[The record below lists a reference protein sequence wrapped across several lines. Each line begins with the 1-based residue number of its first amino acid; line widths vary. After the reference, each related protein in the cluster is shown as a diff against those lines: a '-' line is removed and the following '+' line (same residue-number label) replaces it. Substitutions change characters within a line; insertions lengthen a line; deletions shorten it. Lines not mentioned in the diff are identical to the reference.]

1 MSGKKE
7 SKLEF
12 FFRVVAPKITSV
24 GAAVVVVGALF
35 KIMHWPGAG
44 EMLTVGLL
52 TEAFLF
58 LMGVIQPAAPAERH
72 YHWERVYP
80 VLDVNISDDE
90 VPHLSKEEALKKAEL
105 DMKQKPQVQG
115 ANSTAGVETVALLDN
130 MLKGANLTPD
140 AFKDFGLG
148 IKNLN
153 ATASQMKSMGDAVTS
168 TNEYTKNIQ
177 ESNKSLATLNKSY
190 GDTAAAMANM
200 AALSKDAQAYHAQVQ
215 TITKNLGALNA
226 VYEMELK
233 DANSHLKAMN
243 KFYSNLTV
251 AMESMSD
258 ASKESEEFKKQ
269 MSSLTSNLV
278 TLNKVYGNMLAA
290 MKG

>member
-7 SKLEF
+7 SKLEY

-52 TEAFLF
+52 VEAGLF
-58 LMGVIQPAAPAERH
+58 FMGVVQPAAPPDAH

-80 VLDVNISDDE
+80 ILDEGISDE
-90 VPHLSKEEALKKAEL
+90 ELPHHSAEEAIKLQKA
-105 DMKQKPQVQG
+105 QNSHVPQVAQNSG
-115 ANSTAGVETVALLDN
+115 AGMAGLAGLDKILSDSGLN
-130 MLKGANLTPD
+130 AE
-140 AFKDFGLG
+140 AFKNFGKG
-148 IKNLN
+148 VQSLN
-153 ATASQMKSMGDAVTS
+153 TTASQMKDLGTTVTAN
-168 TNEYTKNIQ
+168 NEYAKSLQDAT
-177 ESNKSLATLNKSY
+177 KSLATLNKSY
-190 GDTAAAMANM
+190 ADTTVAMSGM
-200 AALSKDAQAYHAQVQ
+200 ASASSDAKAYHEQLQ
-215 TITKNLGALNA
+215 NITKNLGALNA

-243 KFYSNLTV
+243 KFYGNLTV

-258 ASKESEEFKKQ
+258 ASKESQLFKEQ
-269 MSSLTSNLV
+269 MVKLTTNITS
-278 TLNKVYGNMLAA
+278 LNKIYGNMLTA